1 MIKNKRKKVI
11 ATVATALSLT
21 TLGVVSATAFY
32 NVNSWTK
39 LTLKYR
45 NKNEDVFI
53 DSIKVKS
60 GSTWGQVLPLLK
72 DNKFVDEICQNENW
86 RIDEYGAKIDNKV
99 ITYSDRL
106 AGNKTIMLNF
116 MPRESRQ
123 VNIELHFYFTKGIID
138 WENANEESK
147 INFSTIKKEIET
159 RFKAKLRNFG
169 EKMFRIELARDQHNS
184 DYDVVVLKINNIYIS
199 SNDKSIVEKMTND
212 SWEINLK
219 QLFISKGFIKEETFK
234 IENNKKTSIDYPFYC
249 SEQLNIA
256 DFKNSVVFGND
267 LNKIDLKHTN
277 NTFKIRYDI
286 SPRIKIFDISIDR
299 TNGKHAKEV
308 ESLLNN
314 DKLDNI
320 FEKQIF
326 KSGTKNELLPPEKFS
341 KTTGQIGC
349 DDFIRSY
356 AINKKYNT
364 KLISSNPNT
373 PLINLYFISENT
385 LYKVPEEV
393 KIGNTVYDAF
403 KNYWESS
410 KEGEICLYTN
420 TNLYNY
426 EIKVVDK
433 TFKVKRK
440 IVNNEWTLDEEDLEK
455 LAIALGIDK
464 SQEWFEESVKNYIT
478 FYKNDDLKEYI
489 IKNNV
494 NLSFSNP
501 KDNNTKYEKIVIN
514 FYGRDNE
521 RSIYELGKNGKTNQE
536 IRIENKVDITVKQ
549 LTEWANNGGRS
560 NAIVQLNDLMSANS
574 VLYSEIKDKIK
585 SQYKGQTSNVEYYT
599 SNLDNV
605 NYKIVDYTADIPTR
619 TIRLSFAKFL
629 SIQFNGQTP
638 FTKEIFKKDNEEFKL
653 NYYDKIRYL
662 TNKLQKDDNY
672 FDDFICNANSFGL
685 FFVDSN
691 KATNWN
697 KIKNQL
703 KMPIWKYEFN
713 SVGPLSTITDQNNNV
728 ITSWISAKLFKLTDN
743 YFIIMPDLNNA
754 NTLNIVKEYCGIKNE
769 KNINIV
775 FQTFIKKYISNSK
788 SEFISRFENILSNAN
803 YNKKVFYHDSKVANS
818 SIDDKFDIITNY
830 FYGSNSNFF
839 DSFVNDKYTFNISLK
854 NIGFKK
860 DNITS
865 LGINNLNKEI
875 SVTYDIV
882 NKIYEFNTIGFFA
895 TNNINKIVDELFK
908 EKDNIFKYPLQD
920 LDYEKC
926 RKEIIEK
933 IKNDIQ
939 SRLTNAYIS
948 EIDNECDLSKLNI
961 RAGVNYPSEYRDK
974 NIEIVTLES
983 KTLKPSGVS
992 DFDSFKK
999 YNELKNYLN
1008 SSIWFLEYKYDK
1020 WVTAT
1025 NKDEI
1030 IIEIYNRIKEKI
1042 ANSSKTANISLSDIF
1057 ANENYQGK
1065 KVKIVK
1071 SLEFLTG
1078 DSTIDDI
1085 SYGGNWLSINEWKII
1100 KNNLYT
1106 LINAR
1111 NLFNGNQ
1118 QKNFDKDLENLFKD
1132 YNLIQNFKI
1141 ILNKQSFPSVQW
1153 SIKEKSLK
1161 LKINDNNTKEFKFTD
1176 VQNLK
1181 KLLTL
1186 FFKSNYENK
1195 HFGLFEIN
1203 STNEVSEKFVKY
1215 ICDTQI
1221 ANEDTQLELSNLIDY
1236 YNNNSGNKRIVN
1248 KKYKEFQYF
1257 NSVNNQYES
1266 INYFECAGDWNVFV
1280 SQLQSK
1286 IDNLENYYVLNVI
1299 KKNHLAK
1306 NISNTV
1312 PNLSSET
1319 NISSYEK
1326 NDEKIIRVEDI
1337 KLNDTGTEDPNT
1349 HEKEFERFF
1358 LISLN
1363 ERKIRS
1369 NGEKTGI
1376 KELKYDEKIT
1386 KWQWLIRQIL
1396 QDGLLF
1402 ADKNEKEI
1410 NRLKGIFTDE
1420 FEDFNE
1426 GKKSLYEI
1434 IKNLLEG
1441 GNQFIFDV
1449 NSLDVIKNVK
1459 NSKFIMFEN
1468 SEWSEESISHLLF
1481 NEDITKNLDKIY
1493 NFLFDNEFLNKSIF
1507 ESTLSNENFEFEV
1520 SNQNDK
1526 PQITLKIKKFRH
1538 FSKKYFNWD
1547 EIENNNYNN
1556 VLYAITKK
1564 SEIIFDNVD
1573 NECETLLDLAI
1584 NDYIEKRKNEILLYS
1599 ERMKTTDS
1607 WKNQWKEYYLYND
1620 IKKIKDSIINYVK
1633 DESVKSNTW
1642 PYIKLKDFIDEKIK
1656 KELPKLIFKEPR
1668 YFEDATLSVDNNN
1681 KYKISFGNTKMHAAD
1696 FEKIININDIW
1707 PGIKDFFVFKN
1718 KNIFEIKDSPAV
1730 AHNFFK
1736 YFEQN
1741 QVIDNDEIKNIK
1753 RTIVNRINKDLQILY
1768 KLEIKCKFWDIEY
1781 SISELTLYQNI
1792 EKIYDAFIKFIN
1804 EKYNNDTTTF
1814 SVKNFVNEF
1823 NAVNVGDEVWLKNV

>member
-1 MIKNKRKKVI
+1 M
-11 ATVATALSLT
+11 
-21 TLGVVSATAFY
+21 
-32 NVNSWTK
+32 
-39 LTLKYR
+39 
-45 NKNEDVFI
+45 
-53 DSIKVKS
+53 
-60 GSTWGQVLPLLK
+60 
-72 DNKFVDEICQNENW
+72 
-86 RIDEYGAKIDNKV
+86 
-99 ITYSDRL
+99 
-106 AGNKTIMLNF
+106 
-116 MPRESRQ
+116 
-123 VNIELHFYFTKGIID
+123 
-138 WENANEESK
+138 
-147 INFSTIKKEIET
+147 
-159 RFKAKLRNFG
+159 
-169 EKMFRIELARDQHNS
+169 
-184 DYDVVVLKINNIYIS
+184 
-199 SNDKSIVEKMTND
+199 
-212 SWEINLK
+212 
-219 QLFISKGFIKEETFK
+219 
-234 IENNKKTSIDYPFYC
+234 
-249 SEQLNIA
+249 
-256 DFKNSVVFGND
+256 
-267 LNKIDLKHTN
+267 
-277 NTFKIRYDI
+277 
-286 SPRIKIFDISIDR
+286 
-299 TNGKHAKEV
+299 
-308 ESLLNN
+308 
-314 DKLDNI
+314 
-320 FEKQIF
+320 
-326 KSGTKNELLPPEKFS
+326 
-341 KTTGQIGC
+341 
-349 DDFIRSY
+349 
-356 AINKKYNT
+356 
-364 KLISSNPNT
+364 
-373 PLINLYFISENT
+373 
-385 LYKVPEEV
+385 
-393 KIGNTVYDAF
+393 
-403 KNYWESS
+403 
-410 KEGEICLYTN
+410 
-420 TNLYNY
+420 
-426 EIKVVDK
+426 
-433 TFKVKRK
+433 
-440 IVNNEWTLDEEDLEK
+440 
-455 LAIALGIDK
+455 
-464 SQEWFEESVKNYIT
+464 
-478 FYKNDDLKEYI
+478 
-489 IKNNV
+489 
-494 NLSFSNP
+494 
-501 KDNNTKYEKIVIN
+501 
-514 FYGRDNE
+514 
-521 RSIYELGKNGKTNQE
+521 
-536 IRIENKVDITVKQ
+536 
-549 LTEWANNGGRS
+549 
-560 NAIVQLNDLMSANS
+560 
-574 VLYSEIKDKIK
+574 
-585 SQYKGQTSNVEYYT
+585 
-599 SNLDNV
+599 
-605 NYKIVDYTADIPTR
+605 
-619 TIRLSFAKFL
+619 
-629 SIQFNGQTP
+629 
-638 FTKEIFKKDNEEFKL
+638 
-653 NYYDKIRYL
+653 NYYDKLGYL

-672 FDDFICNANSFGL
+672 FSDFICNLNSFGL

-713 SVGPLSTITDQNNNV
+713 NIDPLSVITNQNNNV

-754 NTLNIVKEYCGIKNE
+754 NTLNIVKEYCGIKDE

-788 SEFISRFENILSNAN
+788 LEFISRFENILSNAD
-803 YNKKVFYHDSKVANS
+803 YNKKTFYYDSEVAKLS
-818 SIDDKFDIITNY
+818 VDKKFDKITNY
-830 FYGSNSNFF
+830 FYGTNSNFF
-839 DSFVNDKYTFNISLK
+839 DSFINDKYTFNISLK

-860 DNITS
+860 DNTTY
-865 LGINNLNKEI
+865 LDINNLNKEI

-939 SRLTNAYIS
+939 SKLTNAYIS

-961 RAGVNYPSEYRDK
+961 KAGVNYPSEYKDK

-1057 ANENYQGK
+1057 ANENYRGK

-1078 DSTIDDI
+1078 DSTIGDI
-1085 SYGGNWLSINEWKII
+1085 SYDGNQLSINEWKTI

-1161 LKINDNNTKEFKFTD
+1161 LKIDDNNTKEFKFTD

-1319 NISSYEK
+1319 NISTYEK

-1337 KLNDTGTEDPNT
+1337 KLNDTGAEDPNT

-1396 QDGLLF
+1396 QDELLF

-1410 NRLKGIFTDE
+1410 NRLKRIFKDE
-1420 FEDFNE
+1420 FKDFNE

-1481 NEDITKNLDKIY
+1481 NEDIIKNLDKIY

-1520 SNQNDK
+1520 SNQNNK

-1741 QVIDNDEIKNIK
+1741 QETDIKKIKNIK
-1753 RTIVNRINKDLQILY
+1753 RNIVKQINKDLQILY
-1768 KLEIKCKFWDIEY
+1768 KLKIKYKILAVAH
-1781 SISELTLYQNI
+1781 SISPLTLDEHI

-1814 SVKNFVNEF
+1814 SAENFAKEF
-1823 NAVNVGDEVWLKNV
+1823 NEVNDGNGVKLENV